1 MIWIECEYCGTAY
14 CAERNSR
21 KYCSDSCKT
30 MANRQR
36 RRDEEMAI
44 TRIKIQRT
52 VIKYIDQEIEDMR
65 KRHQQSE
72 EENAKQQEIQ
82 MLENQQREIEK
93 QKQLEIE
100 RQEKAEK
107 DRIAKETK
115 EKKAAEE
122 MIKKASREQE
132 DFKNA
137 KHFELAV
144 PVFINVA
151 LHLLN
156 NFLDDRS
163 KENSQENQDVTTT
176 PSNDSA
182 PNAN

>member
-100 RQEKAEK
+100 RQEKVEK
-107 DRIAKETK
+107 DRLAKEAK
-115 EKKAAEE
+115 IADEKLKKAAREAE
-122 MIKKASREQE
+122 NIKKAQL
-132 DFKNA
+132 A
-137 KHFELAV
+137 ELFTPIIINGTLSV
-144 PVFINVA
+144 LNQVFGSK
-151 LHLLN
+151 
-156 NFLDDRS
+156 S
-163 KENSQENQDVTTT
+163 KENSQERWNVSTT
-176 PSNDSA
+176 PSNESTPKAD
-182 PNAN
+182 